1 MEPVFRALDRSFTEK
16 VNASEILSSTFSPSQ
31 GATTSE
37 CVSSSASR
45 QWRLWE
51 GSYFDKFGILVLEK
65 QNLFFHLLDFS
76 LRSHL
81 LQLQLLPRP
90 LLLIQLLF

>member
-1 MEPVFRALDRSFTEK
+1 MSVSALLRLDS
-16 VNASEILSSTFSPSQ
+16 
-31 GATTSE
+31 GA
-37 CVSSSASR
+37 
-45 QWRLWE
+45 LWE

-65 QNLFFHLLDFS
+65 QNLLFHLLDFS
-76 LRSHL
+76 LRGHL